1 MVSGIGIG
9 IGRGTTIG
17 AKIQTGISDG
27 ASKCTLSSVLGRSFE
42 EFAVKA
48 PHLHEYVHSISVSID
63 GAQLQFYNALSR
75 DLRSLKKFNIIYP
88 ASELI
93 FIHVYKGARDA
104 YGVYKPIEPR
114 LPPEKS
120 KLVRM
125 VEEIFANIV
134 NENMLSSLKD
144 RETFLEELFKR
155 VVWKEGEPP
164 PQHPKEK
171 NAPKIPTMV
180 LPPDDYLRL
189 HYEIMAEK
197 VGIGLIEP
205 LIKDPYIEDISC
217 DGVGPI
223 FVEHKIFGSMK
234 TKIEFPTPESL
245 DAFVVRICERIGR
258 PVSPRRPIVDASLP
272 DGSRLNVVFGS
283 DVSRRGTNFTIRKF
297 SKIPMS
303 ITQLVKFGTLDSKM
317 AAYLWI
323 MLEHGMSMFICGE
336 TASGKTT
343 TLNAVTVF
351 IRPTAKVVTIEDTPE
366 VYIPHPNWV
375 SEVTRRGESES
386 SSIELFDLLKSAL
399 RQRPNYI
406 IVGEIRGREG
416 NVAFQAIQ
424 TGHPV
429 ISTFHAA
436 SMQKLIQRIT
446 GDPINI
452 PAAYVDNLNVVVFQ
466 SSVKSPKTGKFERRV
481 TGICEVIGI
490 DPVEKS
496 YNFIEIFSWDPV
508 TDKHTFRGVGNSYL
522 LEYKIAPMKGLSP
535 RDARKIYNELDL
547 RSYIIDKLIEM
558 NVMDYYDVYAAISKI
573 YDNPYIADMNFDSFT
588 MKAID
593 KLLREGSK

>member
-1 MVSGIGIG
+1 MGIGGQNI
-9 IGRGTTIG
+9 
-17 AKIQTGISDG
+17 TGISTG
-27 ASKCTLSSVLGRSFE
+27 SIPTGSTGKCSLSSLLGGSFD
-42 EFAVKA
+42 EFAKKA
-48 PHLHEYVHSISVSID
+48 PHLHDYVHNNAISVD
-63 GAQLQFYNALSR
+63 GATLQFKAALSR
-75 DLRSLKKFNIIYP
+75 DLRTLKKFNIIYP
-88 ASELI
+88 VSELI
-93 FIHVYKGARDA
+93 FIHVYKGTRDA
-104 YGVYKPIEPR
+104 YGFYRPIEPR
-114 LPPEKS
+114 LPAEKAHLVT
-120 KLVRM
+120 KL
-125 VEEIFANIV
+125 EELFAKIV
-134 NENMLSSLKD
+134 NENMLSLMKD
-144 RETFLEELFKR
+144 RESFLNDLFDSIVR
-155 VVWKEGEPP
+155 KEGEPVL
-164 PQHPKEK
+164 QPKQEDLK
-171 NAPKIPTMV
+171 IKAPTIT
-180 LPPDDYLRL
+180 LPHDDYMRLR
-189 HYEIMAEK
+189 YEIIVEK
-197 VGIGLIEP
+197 AGNGLIEP
-205 LIKDPYIEDISC
+205 LIRDPYIEDISC

-223 FVEHKIFGSMK
+223 FIEHKIFGSMK
-234 TKIEFPTPESL
+234 TSIEFPTHESL
-245 DAFVVRICERIGR
+245 DSFVVRICERIGR

-323 MLEHGMSMFICGE
+323 MLEHGMSMFVCGE

-343 TLNAVTVF
+343 TLNAITVF
-351 IRPTAKVVTIEDTPE
+351 IRPTAKIITIEDTPE

-375 SEVTRRGESES
+375 SEVTRRGETETS
-386 SSIELFDLLKSAL
+386 SVELFDLLMSAL

-429 ISTFHAA
+429 ISTFHAS

-452 PAAYVDNLNVVVFQ
+452 PPAYVDNLNVVVFQ

-481 TGICEVIGI
+481 TGICEIIGI

-508 TDKHTFRGVGNSYL
+508 TDKHNFRGVGNSYL

-535 RDARKIYNELDL
+535 RDARKIYDELEL

-558 NVMDYYDVYAAISKI
+558 NVMDYYEVYAALSKI

-593 KLLREGSK
+593 KILKEGSK